1 MCKSLTDGEGFT
13 FLGSL
18 RLPEVLVNSIY
29 FERKERA
36 TLESGEWLKGGV
48 FTQQGLEFEPG

>member
-1 MCKSLTDGEGFT
+1 MESQRRGNGLKK
-13 FLGSL
+13 GSL
-18 RLPEVLVNSIY
+18 WLPEVFVNNVY